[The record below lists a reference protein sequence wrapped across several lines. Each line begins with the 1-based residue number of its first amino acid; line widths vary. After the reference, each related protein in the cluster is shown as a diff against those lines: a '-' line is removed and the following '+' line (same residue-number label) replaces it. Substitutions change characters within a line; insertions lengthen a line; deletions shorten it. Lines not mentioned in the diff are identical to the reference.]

1 LVICYQGDGD
11 LASIGMAEIVHAAN
25 RGERFTVIFINNAN
39 YGMTGGQM
47 APTTLVGQKT
57 ATTPLGRKSEDTG
70 FPIKMAEFLAPLPG
84 VKFVARGA
92 LHDPKLIRLAKS
104 YIKQAFAVQ
113 ESKAGFSFVELLSI
127 CPANWGLSPLD
138 SVKKLEE
145 LMIPQYPLGIIKDET
160 DKKEGV

>member
-1 LVICYQGDGD
+1 
-11 LASIGMAEIVHAAN
+11 MAEIVHAAN

-47 APTTLVGQKT
+47 APTTLLGQKT
-57 ATTPLGRKSEDTG
+57 ATTPLGRRSEDTG
-70 FPIKMAEFLAPLPG
+70 YPIKMAEFLAPLSG
-84 VKFVARGA
+84 VKFAARGA

-104 YIKQAFAVQ
+104 YIKRAFAVQ

-127 CPANWGLSPLD
+127 CPANWGLSPLE

-145 LMIPQYPLGIIKDET
+145 LMMPVFPLGVVKD
-160 DKKEGV
+160 DAQGKQSI